1 MILRRSNRYGET
13 PFLLETV
20 LEPQKKNKVDYCDN
34 FFSVAG
40 DFGLV
45 KF

>member
-1 MILRRSNRYGET
+1 MVKLLFFTGNRSRTAE
-13 PFLLETV
+13 
-20 LEPQKKNKVDYCDN
+20 KNKVDYCDN